1 MNTFRSLSE
10 DEQKMLVSTLAAEV
24 ASRYFSGDL
33 SIELINYEYNATFKI
48 EDSKGDKFALR
59 MNINSLRSK
68 ENLQAELAFI
78 THLATHSAVKTPQ
91 PVKTLSGE
99 LSTSIRLD
107 EADRD
112 LQCVL
117 YSWIDGEELGDEP
130 TKEQLFA
137 LGATMAQMHL
147 ACKDFTIPHGSELS
161 RLDDF
166 FWGTSDMLFSSESN
180 FDEKTQLKLKAG
192 VDSINEV
199 VSQMYKSATP
209 IVIHA
214 DLHGWNV
221 MWNEGDLTVFD
232 FDDCGI
238 GLPIQDLATA
248 LYYLDTAEQDDAL
261 KSGYQS
267 VAPLPEADERSIK
280 ALALH
285 RRLLLLNYL
294 YETSNPEHR
303 EMRPK
308 YLQESLRR
316 LDQFLSWS
324 SK

>member
-1 MNTFRSLSE
+1 MNTFSSLSE
-10 DEQKMLVSTLAAEV
+10 DEQKKLVSTLATEV
-24 ASRYFSGDL
+24 ASRYLMGEL
-33 SIELINYEYNATFKI
+33 TIELINYEYNATIKI
-48 EDSKGDKFALR
+48 EDSHGDKFALR

-68 ENLQAELAFI
+68 ENLQAELALI
-78 THLATHSAVKTPQ
+78 SHLGTHSAVKTPS
-91 PVKTLSGE
+91 PVKTLRGE

-112 LQCVL
+112 LHCVL
-117 YSWIDGEELGDEP
+117 YTWIEGKELGDEP
-130 TKEQLFA
+130 TEEQLFA
-137 LGATMAQMHL
+137 LGAAMARMHI
-147 ACKDFTIPHGSELS
+147 ACKDFTLPQGAELS

-166 FWGTSDMLFSSESN
+166 FWGTQDMLFSSESEL
-180 FDEKTQLKLKAG
+180 DESTQAKLKAG
-192 VDSINEV
+192 VDSINEI
-199 VSQMYKSATP
+199 VSELYKNATP

-221 MWNEGDLTVFD
+221 MWNEGALTVFD

-238 GLPIQDLATA
+238 GLPLQDLATA
-248 LYYLDTAEQDDAL
+248 LYYLDTPEQDEAL
-261 KSGYQS
+261 KRGYQS
-267 VAPLPEADERSIK
+267 VAPLPEADDRVLK

-308 YLQESLRR
+308 YLEETLKRVDIFIASGVE
-316 LDQFLSWS
+316 
-324 SK
+324 

>member
-1 MNTFRSLSE
+1 MNTFSSLSE
-10 DEQKMLVSTLAAEV
+10 DEQKKLVSTLATEV
-24 ASRYFSGDL
+24 ASRYLTGEL
-33 SIELINYEYNATFKI
+33 AIELINYEYNATFKI
-48 EDSKGDKFALR
+48 EDSHGDKFALR

-78 THLATHSAVKTPQ
+78 SHLATHSPVKTPS
-91 PVKTLSGE
+91 PVKTLRGE

-112 LQCVL
+112 LHCVF
-117 YSWIDGEELGDEP
+117 YTWIEGEELGDEP
-130 TKEQLFA
+130 TEEQLFA
-137 LGATMAQMHL
+137 LGTAMAQMHI
-147 ACKDFTIPHGSELS
+147 ACKDFTLPHGAELS

-166 FWGTSDMLFSSESN
+166 FWGTQDMLFSSKSELDES
-180 FDEKTQLKLKAG
+180 TQATLKAG
-192 VDSINEV
+192 VDAINEI
-199 VSQMYKSATP
+199 VSELYMNATP

-214 DLHGWNV
+214 DLHGWNL
-221 MWNEGDLTVFD
+221 MWNEGVLTVFD

-238 GLPIQDLATA
+238 GLPIQDLVTA
-248 LYYLDTAEQDDAL
+248 LYYLDTPEQDEAL
-261 KSGYQS
+261 KRGYQS
-267 VAPLPEADERSIK
+267 VAPLPEGDDRVFR

-308 YLQESLRR
+308 YLEETLKRVEIFIASGVE
-316 LDQFLSWS
+316 
-324 SK
+324 